1 MSSNKIKYNNY
12 DLNDLENEITMENQI
27 SNFHTM
33 NPKKSKNEKDIQK
46 NMKSIDELLN
56 INKKDPNELPP
67 VNNFNDYDISRTQSK
82 YINNLKKQVNDLNT
96 ELNKMRNDKDVENY
110 KILENNYL
118 KKNKEMSQLIQDNN
132 KLLFQ
137 IEDLSRKFKD
147 KNNLTIP
154 NNNNSSKGKNSIKKK
169 LNKLKENKQNNLARI
184 YGANPNIS
192 ILSNTKNTAR
202 SLFME
207 GIENNNKNHE
217 LINKL
222 KNELELYKSVD
233 DENKKLKN
241 QIEEKETIVNKYKIK
256 IQSLEFENKN
266 IKNENNK
273 NKEKYTKLFSDYSD
287 LEKIYNDHEKK
298 HNNLKSQMKN
308 NLFEKKKI
316 R

>member
-118 KKNKEMSQLIQDNN
+118 KKK
-132 KLLFQ
+132 
-137 IEDLSRKFKD
+137 
-147 KNNLTIP
+147 
-154 NNNNSSKGKNSIKKK
+154 
-169 LNKLKENKQNNLARI
+169 
-184 YGANPNIS
+184 
-192 ILSNTKNTAR
+192 
-202 SLFME
+202 
-207 GIENNNKNHE
+207 
-217 LINKL
+217 
-222 KNELELYKSVD
+222 
-233 DENKKLKN
+233 
-241 QIEEKETIVNKYKIK
+241 
-256 IQSLEFENKN
+256 
-266 IKNENNK
+266 
-273 NKEKYTKLFSDYSD
+273 
-287 LEKIYNDHEKK
+287 
-298 HNNLKSQMKN
+298 
-308 NLFEKKKI
+308 
-316 R
+316 